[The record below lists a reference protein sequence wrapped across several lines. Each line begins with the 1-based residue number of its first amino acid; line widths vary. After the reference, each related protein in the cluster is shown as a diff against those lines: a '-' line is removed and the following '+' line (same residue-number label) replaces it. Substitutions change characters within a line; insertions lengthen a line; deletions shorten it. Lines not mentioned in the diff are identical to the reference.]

1 MSILRDMEQLL
12 IGHVTGG
19 AVIGN
24 EASLWIQTPG
34 FYPTQEEM
42 NIFID
47 AFDMTENEL
56 SKGIIFQSDRYLVVE
71 NQNGVIVAKNIFGAL
86 VLCRCKSCVVF
97 AYIESVRDFNEGY
110 EAAIKLAEWIRSTPA
125 SELK

>member
-1 MSILRDMEQLL
+1 MSILRDMEQSL

-42 NIFID
+42 NTFID
-47 AFDMTENEL
+47 AFDMTDNEL
-56 SKGIIFQSDRYLVVE
+56 SQGIIFQADRYLVTE
-71 NQNGVIVAKNIFGAL
+71 NSNGVIIAKNIFGSL
-86 VLCRCKSCVVF
+86 VLCQCQSCVVF
-97 AYIESVRDFNEGY
+97 AYIESVRDFSEGY
-110 EAAIKLAEWIRSTPA
+110 EAATKLAEWIRSTPA
-125 SELK
+125 SALK